1 MTVDILI
8 DLALGALTGAAL
20 GALHMLWLWR
30 SAARLG
36 PDGAGALALVGGAIL
51 RLAAVLAGFATLM
64 TFATHPAPALIGALA
79 GFTVIRILAVRR
91 ARAEGQEGQ

>member
-1 MTVDILI
+1 MSLEILR
-8 DLALGALTGAAL
+8 DVALGGLTGAAL

-51 RLAAVLAGFATLM
+51 RLAAVLAGFAGVM
-64 TFATHPAPALIGALA
+64 TFAGQPAAALIAALA
-79 GFTVIRILAVRR
+79 GFTAVRILAVRN
-91 ARAEGQEGQ
+91 ARADGQKGQ